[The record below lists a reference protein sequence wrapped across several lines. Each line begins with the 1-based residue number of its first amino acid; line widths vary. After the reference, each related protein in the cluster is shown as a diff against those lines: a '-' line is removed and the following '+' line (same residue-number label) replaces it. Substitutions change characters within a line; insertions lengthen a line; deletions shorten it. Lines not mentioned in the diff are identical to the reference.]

1 MKNSSVDLHIYK
13 KYTTF
18 AIVLIKVIQLLFSSI
33 MKNIRFIAL
42 LFVYSLFASSP
53 LCLYAEQITMDLST
67 ATNSNGNAIVY
78 STIYGEGYYNLTHVW
93 NDTYNDADSCSQILT
108 NDGVFRLSHLPS
120 GMSYGGM
127 SWEGFTL
134 STVAQDTANVLGCVA
149 NGGMAG
155 VGTPYVIGYYSEW
168 VSASQGYSSN
178 IIQFNEEYYPE
189 YVYICQNSNTYKAIT
204 QGEFNARA
212 FTDQDTLALS
222 IQALDSSMQPTATTT
237 YYLAVDGKK
246 NEGWIKVPLTSLGKT
261 SMLSFSMTT
270 TDVGSYGAN
279 TPCYFAL
286 DGLTINTNP
295 LTAIPNTTIQ
305 PTTNGTKIIQN
316 GKLVIL
322 HDGHYYDLLGNR
334 Y

>member
-1 MKNSSVDLHIYK
+1 MKQ
-13 KYTTF
+13 
-18 AIVLIKVIQLLFSSI
+18 IVLYLLL
-33 MKNIRFIAL
+33 IAL
-42 LFVYSLFASSP
+42 ATPVR
-53 LCLYAEQITMDLST
+53 AEQITMDLST

-93 NDTYNDADSCSQILT
+93 NDTYNDSDSCSQILT

-149 NGGMAG
+149 NGGLAG
-155 VGTPYVIGYYSEW
+155 VGTPYIIGYYSEW

-178 IIQFNEEYYPE
+178 IVQFNEEYYPE

-212 FTDQDTLALS
+212 FTEQDTLALI

-237 YYLAVDGKK
+237 YYLAVDGK
-246 NEGWIKVPLTSLGKT
+246 NNSDWIQVPLSTLGRT
-261 SMLSFSMTT
+261 ACLSFSMTT
-270 TDVGSYGAN
+270 TDMGDWGAN
-279 TPCYFAL
+279 TPLYFAM
-286 DGLTINTNP
+286 DALTVNTEP
-295 LTAIPNTTIQ
+295 LTALPNINSPL
-305 PTTNGTKIIQN
+305 PTNKHQKILRDGLMLLLHNGEFYTM
-316 GKLVIL
+316 
-322 HDGHYYDLLGNR
+322 DGRKVH
-334 Y
+334 

>member
-1 MKNSSVDLHIYK
+1 MKHISLC
-13 KYTTF
+13 T
-18 AIVLIKVIQLLFSSI
+18 LFL
-33 MKNIRFIAL
+33 AL
-42 LFVYSLFASSP
+42 CSLAH
-53 LCLYAEQITMDLST
+53 AEQITMDLST

-149 NGGMAG
+149 NGGLAG
-155 VGTPYVIGYYSEW
+155 VGTPYIIGYYSEW

-178 IIQFNEEYYPE
+178 IVQFNEEYYPE
-189 YVYICQNSNTYKAIT
+189 HVYICQNSNTYKAIT

-212 FTDQDTLALS
+212 FTEQDTLSLI

-237 YYLAVDGKK
+237 YYLAVDGKH
-246 NEGWIKVPLTSLGKT
+246 NSDWVQVPLNGLGRT
-261 SMLSFSMTT
+261 ACLSFSMTT
-270 TDVGSYGAN
+270 TDMGSWGAN
-279 TPCYFAL
+279 TPLYFAL
-286 DGLTINTNP
+286 DALTVNTEP
-295 LTAIPNTTIQ
+295 LTALPNINSPL
-305 PTTNGTKIIQN
+305 PTNKHKKILRNGIMLLMHN
-316 GKLVIL
+316 GEFYTP
-322 HDGHYYDLLGNR
+322 DGRKVH
-334 Y
+334 